1 VIAIQW
7 IWPVVLLAG
16 LCFAP
21 ESPYW
26 LVRQGRRSDAKRAL
40 EKLTSQKDRP
50 DLEAMLVLIEET
62 DLLEREFE
70 ASTTYL
76 DCFKGT
82 NLRRTEICTMVYL
95 IQVIGGNPL
104 IGYATF
110 FFTQA
115 GLASANA
122 FYSKSYRLYCV
133 LSPEL
138 IIYNSGSWQHRSR
151 IRRYLSVLAFDAQ
164 IRSSKDLSIR
174 HGFHDSH
181 FIHHRLPR
189 YSQEQQ
195 WSHLGTSYSYGHLD
209 FHLPDDRR
217 SHLLCAHL

>member
-1 VIAIQW
+1 
-7 IWPVVLLAG
+7 
-16 LCFAP
+16 
-21 ESPYW
+21 
-26 LVRQGRRSDAKRAL
+26 
-40 EKLTSQKDRP
+40 LTSKKDRP

-110 FFTQA
+110 FFEQA

-122 FYSKSYRLYCV
+122 FNSKLHQLCSILA
-133 LSPEL
+133 PQL
-138 IIYNSGSWQHRSR
+138 IILDSGSWQHRSR
-151 IRRYLSVLAFDAQ
+151 IHRYLFILASDA
-164 IRSSKDLSIR
+164 
-174 HGFHDSH
+174 
-181 FIHHRLPR
+181 
-189 YSQEQQ
+189 
-195 WSHLGTSYSYGHLD
+195 
-209 FHLPDDRR
+209 
-217 SHLLCAHL
+217 

>member
-1 VIAIQW
+1 
-7 IWPVVLLAG
+7 
-16 LCFAP
+16 
-21 ESPYW
+21 

-40 EKLTSQKDRP
+40 EKLTSEKDRP

-122 FYSKSYRLYCV
+122 FYSKFDCQYYILA
-133 LSPEL
+133 PQL
-138 IIYNSGSWQHRSR
+138 IILDSGSWKHRSR
-151 IRRYLSVLAFDAQ
+151 IRRYLSILASDAQ
-164 IRSSKDLSIR
+164 IRSPQDLSIG

-181 FIHHRLPR
+181 SLHHRLP
-189 YSQEQQ
+189 
-195 WSHLGTSYSYGHLD
+195 
-209 FHLPDDRR
+209 
-217 SHLLCAHL
+217 

>member
-7 IWPVVLLAG
+7 IWPVVLLVG

-26 LVRQGRRSDAKRAL
+26 LVRQGRRSDAKHAL
-40 EKLTSQKDRP
+40 EKLTSEKDRP

-122 FYSKSYRLYCV
+122 FYSKS
-133 LSPEL
+133 
-138 IIYNSGSWQHRSR
+138 
-151 IRRYLSVLAFDAQ
+151 
-164 IRSSKDLSIR
+164 
-174 HGFHDSH
+174 
-181 FIHHRLPR
+181 
-189 YSQEQQ
+189 
-195 WSHLGTSYSYGHLD
+195 
-209 FHLPDDRR
+209 
-217 SHLLCAHL
+217 